1 MGRRTWGGKELLPVC
16 LLRKWNGGWGE
27 RGIGREMLGSCLCLC
42 GFLCCV
48 CELSAWQKYCPFMGV
63 SMPQWAL
70 LGASCGEWGAA
81 GFVGLRQ
88 FHNPLKSWCGPGG
101 QGRALSSAQPASSM
115 PHKPCILLFLVLM
128 NHSLGTGSWTPEGHV
143 FAGVRVQ
150 SHHLMGKKTCPASWL
165 PRGSHPL
172 GGLQGP
178 GHQEGLGVGI
188 RVGDHL
194 EGPAAAKRC
203 LCCREGLGRTQ
214 LKAPIPKEAGCVE
227 LCLCVEGRRL
237 SRRNRERCTSV
248 EGTRA
253 GRAGTPQ
260 EQAWLPFWLSPGQA
274 LDMPYLAPQQS

>member
-1 MGRRTWGGKELLPVC
+1 MGWRGAASCLPVEKVEWG
-16 LLRKWNGGWGE
+16 LKRKGHWKADVGKLPLSLW
-27 RGIGREMLGSCLCLC
+27 LFVLCL
-42 GFLCCV
+42 
-48 CELSAWQKYCPFMGV
+48 
-63 SMPQWAL
+63 WAL
-70 LGASCGEWGAA
+70 CLAEVLPLHGGLQATVGPAGASCGEWGAA
-81 GFVGLRQ
+81 SFVGLWQ
-88 FHNPLKSWCGPGG
+88 FHNPLKSWRGPGG

-128 NHSLGTGSWTPEGHV
+128 NHSMGTGSRTPEGDM
-143 FAGVRVQ
+143 FAGVRVR
-150 SHHLMGKKTCPASWL
+150 SHHLMGKKTCPASCSL
-165 PRGSHPL
+165 RGSHLL

-178 GHQEGLGVGI
+178 SHQEGLGVGI
-188 RVGDHL
+188 QVGDHL

-203 LCCREGLGRTQ
+203 LCCREGLGHTQ

-274 LDMPYLAPQQS
+274 LDMPCLAPQQS